1 MDTANEFQILK
12 PASWPRPSGYSNG
25 IAITGRQI
33 FVAGQVGWNAE
44 GKFTSTRLAD
54 QVRQALRN
62 ICTVLAEA
70 QAGPEHI
77 VRLTWYL
84 TSRDE
89 YLADLDQIGAAY
101 RDVMGKNFPVMSVVQ
116 VVALME
122 AQAKVEIEATAV
134 VPDKTVAA
142 RAPATEDTAEVEVF
156 DIALEDIV
164 APPSR

>member
-1 MDTANEFQILK
+1 MDILK
-12 PASWPRPSGYSNG
+12 PSSWPRPSGYSNG
-25 IAITGRQI
+25 IAARGRQI
-33 FVAGQVGWNAE
+33 FVAGQVGWDENGRFNSA
-44 GKFTSTRLAD
+44 RLAD

-62 ICTVLAEA
+62 VCAVLAEA

-89 YLADLDQIGAAY
+89 YLSDLENIGSAY

-122 AQAKVEIEATAV
+122 TEAKVEIEATAV
-134 VPDKTVAA
+134 VPDVA
-142 RAPATEDTAEVEVF
+142 T
-156 DIALEDIV
+156 
-164 APPSR
+164 S